1 MIGDSSRGVA
11 YLPLGREVSV
21 TGRDT
26 EEEAVVL
33 EELLGV
39 VEGRDVGILGGSV
52 HLGQD
57 FLGESLGDLEDV
69 DGTTGS
75 LDTLLLSEGES
86 LDVAVEGVL

>member
-1 MIGDSSRGVA
+1 MTVRRGTA

-26 EEEAVVL
+26 EQEAVVL

-57 FLGESLGDLEDV
+57 ILRERLGDLEDI
-69 DGTTGS
+69 GSTTGS
-75 LDTLLLSEGES
+75 LDTLLLSEGEG